1 MTATVEKL
9 YTKEWNF
16 QEVRKYSLM
25 GNGIN
30 DQNKNKRAIKEMAR
44 FISSN
49 IKIELSVAFL
59 VHWN

>member
-1 MTATVEKL
+1 
-9 YTKEWNF
+9 
-16 QEVRKYSLM
+16 M